1 MYEEI
6 FYMDSLIFTKLLE
19 LREKTQLEWYKSKNY
34 PRKKKKHVRK
44 KLRIDWIISRIY

>member
-1 MYEEI
+1 MFEEI
-6 FYMDSLIFTKLLE
+6 FYFDTVIRTKSLE
-19 LREKTQLEWYKSKNY
+19 LRKKTQLEWHKSKNY